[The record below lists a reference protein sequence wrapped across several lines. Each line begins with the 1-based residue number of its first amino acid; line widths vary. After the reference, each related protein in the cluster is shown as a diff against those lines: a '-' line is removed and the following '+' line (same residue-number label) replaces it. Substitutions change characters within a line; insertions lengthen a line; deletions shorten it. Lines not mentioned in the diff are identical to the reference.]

1 MLLKPLLLAIL
12 FSTVSLASEQETR
25 KFMPE
30 KYTTPNQSLVDP
42 LIQKVIIETLTSM
55 NEPSL
60 WEAPSDQPSFRF
72 TWLRS
77 FDEPIAIRISKN
89 GNNYSAHTTVL
100 EMDEKGKV
108 LGIKTTTVR
117 SVPKKKWNEFL
128 ALLKKSTYW
137 ELSPVAQPQFKDGW
151 LTVTTDGAFWVL
163 EANLNHRYHMVSMHS
178 PENKEFRRLC
188 LFLLRLSG
196 LQIKPSLIY

>member
-1 MLLKPLLLAIL
+1 MLLKPLLLAFL
-12 FSTVSLASEQETR
+12 FSTASLASVHETR
-25 KFMPE
+25 KFMPDN
-30 KYTTPNQSLVDP
+30 YTNPNQYLVDP
-42 LIQKVIIETLTSM
+42 LIQKMITETLTSM

-60 WEAPSDQPSFRF
+60 WEAPSEQPSFRF

-77 FDEPIAIRISKN
+77 FDEPIAIRISKI
-89 GNNYSAHTTVL
+89 GNNYSVHTTVL
-100 EMDEKGKV
+100 EIDENRKI
-108 LGIKTTTVR
+108 LRIKTTKIR

-151 LTVTTDGAFWVL
+151 LRVTNDGALWVL
-163 EANLNHRYHMVSMHS
+163 EANLNHRYHMVSMNS
-178 PENKEFRRLC
+178 PENKEFRSLC
-188 LFLLRLSG
+188 LFLLGLSG